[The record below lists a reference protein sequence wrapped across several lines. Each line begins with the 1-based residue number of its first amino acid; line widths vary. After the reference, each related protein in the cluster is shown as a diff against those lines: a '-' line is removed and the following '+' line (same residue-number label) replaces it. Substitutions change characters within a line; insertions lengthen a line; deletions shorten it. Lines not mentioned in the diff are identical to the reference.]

1 MFYNRSIDYVGAI
14 YQHNIYIS
22 LAIVVILT
30 LLIILYCLT
39 QFAYDSKMFQV
50 FVVLHLPAFYTN
62 FKREL
67 LCESVFVFVFVSVSV
82 CLCVC
87 VCVCVSVCECECV
100 FVCLCV
106 CVCLWVWV
114 CVHSKRWSGEG
125 EKTGT
130 FEKGRL
136 GMKKVEHLWE
146 SSLIWKSSIYDPT
159 NCLTEIKCK
168 PFNDHN
174 TTNSFLTTLTKW

>member
-14 YQHNIYIS
+14 HQHNIYIS

-67 LCESVFVFVFVSVSV
+67 LCECVFVFVSVSV

-87 VCVCVSVCECECV
+87 VCVCECECV
-100 FVCLCV
+100 CIRKDEVGKG
-106 CVCLWVWV
+106 
-114 CVHSKRWSGEG
+114 KRREQSRKADLGCKKSNNY
-125 EKTGT
+125 EKA
-130 FEKGRL
+130 L
-136 GMKKVEHLWE
+136 
-146 SSLIWKSSIYDPT
+146 
-159 NCLTEIKCK
+159 
-168 PFNDHN
+168 
-174 TTNSFLTTLTKW
+174 

>member
-67 LCESVFVFVFVSVSV
+67 LCECVFVSVSV
-82 CLCVC
+82 CLCV
-87 VCVCVSVCECECV
+87 S
-100 FVCLCV
+100 
-106 CVCLWVWV
+106 VCLWVWV

-125 EKTGT
+125 EKTVT
-130 FEKGRL
+130 VEKGRL